1 MGKKILVIDDEEL
14 LTKTFSKVL
23 EKQGYEVYI
32 AKKGQDGCEMAEEV
46 NFDLIISDIRMPGL
60 DGVEAVS
67 KIRDIYLKKKWGKV
81 PEIFITGF
89 ADEITEK
96 QARGMKPS
104 AFIMKPF
111 DIQELLQ
118 AVRNALSAK
127 E

>member
-67 KIRDIYLKKKWGKV
+67 KIRDICLKRKWGKV

-89 ADEITEK
+89 ADEITERK
-96 QARGMKPS
+96 ARDMKPS

>member
-14 LTKTFSKVL
+14 LTKTFSKAL
-23 EKQGYEVYI
+23 EKQGYDVYI

-60 DGVEAVS
+60 DGIAAVS
-67 KIRDIYLKKKWGKV
+67 KIRDIYLKKKRGKV

-89 ADEITEK
+89 VDELMEK
-96 QARGMKPS
+96 QARDMNPS
-104 AFIMKPF
+104 AYIMKPF

-118 AVRNALSAK
+118 AVKNALSEK